1 MAFGVRVSDSGW
13 CLLQITGLCVAVGE
27 EVQGVEEAVGELAML
42 QLKQDPGSVGKEGDM
57 GKEGTSEH

>member
-1 MAFGVRVSDSGW
+1 MDGA
-13 CLLQITGLCVAVGE
+13 LLQITGLCVAVGE

-57 GKEGTSEH
+57 GKAGDSRALSHGTHRGR